1 MTRLR
6 TLQQGIIKLLRNKMP
21 LLAKEMCLVV
31 FAILQRNTKDKWTG
45 SFMIEKKQKHSLIVS
60 RFHSLHSKKTNEEG
74 I

>member
-6 TLQQGIIKLLRNKMP
+6 TLQQGIIKLYSSG